1 MSTDEHPYP
10 RPPPPSSPLLQRRR
24 VKLTPEETSDF
35 YAEHYGKPDFSS
47 MIAYMSKGPI
57 VALVLAKGPET
68 VAEWLELIG
77 LSATTRP
84 TTQSTSFFL
93 VNTREH

>member
-1 MSTDEHPYP
+1 MCYFTTHQ
-10 RPPPPSSPLLQRRR
+10 QRRR

-47 MIAYMSKGPI
+47 MIAYMSKAPI

-68 VAEWLELIG
+68 VAEWSDLIG
-77 LSATTRP
+77 QSRALSACCVAVSSSRTVH
-84 TTQSTSFFL
+84 Q
-93 VNTREH
+93 